1 MSFDIVFM
9 ANAANAVGA
18 IGSIISFYFFSRDN
32 HVLGYQLSIG
42 ASPFFII
49 GSLAL
54 ESHPVVMLS
63 SAWLL
68 ISLYGL
74 RKTKS
79 SATLSLR
86 PLNPVSPVL
95 PLFVLWV
102 VSAWCYALIGEF
114 TIAANYTVVGYLYFY
129 LAMAAN
135 YISNRH
141 YLALC
146 GLISFALYP
155 HLLEV
160 SSYSVLAKEVICTV
174 IGLCGGLQFLAPKKN
189 EGSST

>member
-18 IGSIISFYFFSRDN
+18 IGSIASLYFFSRDN
-32 HVLGYQLSIG
+32 HVLGYQFSIN
-42 ASPFFII
+42 ASVLFIV

-54 ESHPVVMLS
+54 ESNPVVMLNV
-63 SAWLL
+63 AWLF
-68 ISLYGL
+68 ISFYGL
-74 RKTKS
+74 RKRKS
-79 SATLSLR
+79 SSDNVT
-86 PLNPVSPVL
+86 PHTIPVSPLL
-95 PLFVLWV
+95 PLLALLV
-102 VSAWCYALIGEF
+102 VSAWCHALIGEF
-114 TIAANYTVVGYLYFY
+114 TIAANYTVAGYLCFY

-141 YLALC
+141 YLTLC

-160 SSYSVLAKEVICTV
+160 SSYSIFAKEVICTV
-174 IGLCGGLQFLAPKKN
+174 IALCGGFQFFSQDKEKAC
-189 EGSST
+189 

>member
-1 MSFDIVFM
+1 MYFDVVFM

-18 IGSIISFYFFSRDN
+18 IGSIASLYFFSRDN
-32 HVLGYQLSIG
+32 HVLGYQFSIN
-42 ASPFFII
+42 ASVLFII

-54 ESHPVVMLS
+54 ESYPVVMLNV
-63 SAWLL
+63 AWLFV
-68 ISLYGL
+68 SFYGL
-74 RKTKS
+74 RKRKS
-79 SATLSLR
+79 SSDSPA
-86 PLNPVSPVL
+86 PPVVPMTPVL
-95 PLFVLWV
+95 PLLALLV

-114 TIAANYTVVGYLYFY
+114 TIAANCTVAGYLCFY
-129 LAMAAN
+129 LAMATN

-141 YLALC
+141 YLTLC

-160 SSYSVLAKEVICTV
+160 SSYSILANEVICTV
-174 IGLCGGLQFLAPKKN
+174 ISIFGGLQLLAPKKN